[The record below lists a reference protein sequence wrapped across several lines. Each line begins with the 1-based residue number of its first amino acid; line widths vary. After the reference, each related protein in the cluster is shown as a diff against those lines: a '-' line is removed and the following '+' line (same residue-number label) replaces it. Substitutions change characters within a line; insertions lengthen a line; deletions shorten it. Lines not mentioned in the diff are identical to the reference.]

1 MTVINGHV
9 YYDEEDIMHMLY
21 SLSMISDNYRRQI
34 IYYILNNGYGMDTEA
49 LINIVSNPLE
59 FNMDYLY
66 SLDSAVS
73 DIFIDLMNRF
83 GIR

>member
-1 MTVINGHV
+1 MTNGHV

-34 IYYILNNGYGMDTEA
+34 IYYIANNGYGMDTEA
-49 LINIVSNPLE
+49 LINIVSNPME
-59 FNMDYLY
+59 FNIDYLY

>member
-34 IYYILNNGYGMDTEA
+34 IYYIANNGYGMDTEA
-49 LINIVSNPLE
+49 LINIVSDPME